1 MGFGLGDLLELA
13 PPFELGLSSGSSPVL
28 ADMDIST
35 FPTLDTVG
43 SVRNWNEH
51 KQDDTIRSTGDTFI
65 TSQMTFDPTS
75 FIFDLLSITSADKV
89 TLRDFYDDNKDKE
102 FYWAHPRTDVVY
114 IVSFYSAITFS
125 SNNDIDSWNSTVD
138 LAMTISL
145 VA

>member
-1 MGFGLGDLLELA
+1 ME
-13 PPFELGLSSGSSPVL
+13 
-28 ADMDIST
+28 T
-35 FPTLDTVG
+35 FPTLTTVG

-65 TSQMTFDPTS
+65 STEMTFDPTS
-75 FIFDLLSITSADKV
+75 FVFDLLSITSADKV
-89 TLRDFYDDNKDKE
+89 TLRDFYNDNKDTE
-102 FYWAHPRTDVVY
+102 FYWTHPRTDVVY

-125 SNNDIDSWNSTVD
+125 SNNDIDSWNATVD